1 MRGMPLTKSFRTYIL
16 AKLIGFM
23 PYFTRS
29 KVMSPI
35 AVIGM
40 KGHNNLSKHITTPY
54 KNLSTY
60 KITYRK
66 PFMDNQDAVEVTCN
80 DNGKKVIGYI
90 LNYRAKDQLEISLN
104 TVKIRMQYKSG
115 IFVGSMAGM
124 EFVVQEDTLPR
135 QFKDFQR

>member
-1 MRGMPLTKSFRTYIL
+1 
-16 AKLIGFM
+16 
-23 PYFTRS
+23 
-29 KVMSPI
+29 
-35 AVIGM
+35 
-40 KGHNNLSKHITTPY
+40 
-54 KNLSTY
+54 
-60 KITYRK
+60 
-66 PFMDNQDAVEVTCN
+66 MDNQDAVEVTCT

-124 EFVVQEDTLPR
+124 EFVVQEDRLPR

>member
-1 MRGMPLTKSFRTYIL
+1 
-16 AKLIGFM
+16 
-23 PYFTRS
+23 
-29 KVMSPI
+29 
-35 AVIGM
+35 
-40 KGHNNLSKHITTPY
+40 
-54 KNLSTY
+54 
-60 KITYRK
+60 
-66 PFMDNQDAVEVTCN
+66 MDNQDAVEVTCT

-115 IFVGSMAGM
+115 IFVSSLAGM

>member
-1 MRGMPLTKSFRTYIL
+1 
-16 AKLIGFM
+16 
-23 PYFTRS
+23 
-29 KVMSPI
+29 
-35 AVIGM
+35 
-40 KGHNNLSKHITTPY
+40 
-54 KNLSTY
+54 
-60 KITYRK
+60 
-66 PFMDNQDAVEVTCN
+66 MDNQDAVEVTCT

-90 LNYRAKDQLEISLN
+90 LNYWVKDQLEISLN